1 MGVGQL
7 GDRVVISAPAQE
19 SVAVFDANTGE
30 GLRLCCSKGADLE
43 DRDAIRGPCRLR
55 VVPPDLTLVVAE
67 FGNKWVRVVNLDT
80 DETQACLK
88 VEGPGGP
95 FAVDVLLSDPSWLAV
110 GCRNCGEGED
120 PAGGSVVTFYKGEQ
134 VGPALPL
141 PGDVLDLVWLAQ
153 GCLLCLERKSG
164 GVLTLLRLDAP
175 AGQQVHR
182 VAVPDPAER
191 KDGEDHGRDYA
202 SIALLEPVPGA
213 AAAAALTC
221 LVAVADYGR
230 REVVAVRLAVG
241 PATATVEFVHPVPAR
256 PLGLSSSSSSPAGV
270 WVLDAEGVVTEL
282 SLAPPSAAS
291 PAHPPAP

>member
-1 MGVGQL
+1 MLVQGKRQCFGCRVL
-7 GDRVVISAPAQE
+7 GWAGPAA
-19 SVAVFDANTGE
+19 S
-30 GLRLCCSKGADLE
+30 
-43 DRDAIRGPCRLR
+43 
-55 VVPPDLTLVVAE
+55 
-67 FGNKWVRVVNLDT
+67 
-80 DETQACLK
+80 
-88 VEGPGGP
+88 P
-95 FAVDVLLSDPSWLAV
+95 FAPPRARRPPGAQTRRRSALAV
-110 GCRNCGEGED
+110 R
-120 PAGGSVVTFYKGEQ
+120 A
-134 VGPALPL
+134 GPALPL
-141 PGDVLDLVWLAQ
+141 GLGAALGSSSGVSAR
-153 GCLLCLERKSG
+153 RK
-164 GVLTLLRLDAP
+164 
-175 AGQQVHR
+175 QVHR